1 MTVTKKTRVTAWVI
15 GLLSLGL
22 ATALSVVT
30 VATGV
35 ASELGL
41 LAWVWATPILG
52 LILVVRVGALR
63 MGALMLAIGLSGS
76 LAYLGASI
84 PSDPAYLAWVP
95 VLLFSNVGWTAFL
108 ALTIAGLPLLFP
120 TGYPPGP
127 RWRPVLI
134 SLLVLLVSSAVMSTL
149 SPTVELFCSDAASS
163 EADCATWQTSG
174 EALAIEDCG
183 PVGGPAGEGVECTVV
198 LGNPVGISWV
208 PELEGSLVGNVA
220 YAGLLTTSV
229 LAIISLAIRLRSAGG
244 QERQQ
249 IKFLF
254 VAVGGMVGFTIL
266 EVVVEEILGGSIP
279 GSEFIEFLLWAA
291 IPISIFL
298 AISRYRL
305 YDIDRIISRTVS
317 YGLVVALLAGVVAI
331 VAGVVGTR
339 FSDPLIVAAT
349 TLAVAAAFNPLRSR
363 VQRMVD
369 RKFNRSRYDVERV
382 MAEFTATL
390 QDQLDPGGVVA
401 GWTEVVATTME
412 PASLGVWTRSQL
424 P

>member
-1 MTVTKKTRVTAWVI
+1 MTMTRKARVTAWVI

-22 ATALSVVT
+22 AVASSVVT
-30 VATGV
+30 VASGV
-35 ASELGL
+35 TLELGL
-41 LAWVWATPILG
+41 LAWVWATPVLG

-63 MGALMLAIGLSGS
+63 MGALMLAIGLAGS
-76 LAYLGASI
+76 LAYLGASM
-84 PSDPAYLAWVP
+84 PSDPAYLAWLP
-95 VLLFSNVGWTAFL
+95 VLLFGDVGWTAFL

-120 TGYPPGP
+120 TGYPLGP

-134 SLLVLLVSSAVMSTL
+134 ALLVLLVSSAVMATF
-149 SPTVELFCSDAASS
+149 SPRVDLFCSDAPSS
-163 EADCATWQTSG
+163 EADCATWQASG
-174 EALAIEDCG
+174 EALAIEGCE
-183 PVGGPAGEGVECTVV
+183 PVGGSAGGGVECTVV
-198 LGNPVGISWV
+198 LDNPVGVSQV

-229 LAIISLAIRLRSAGG
+229 LAIISLAIRLMRAGG

-254 VAVGGMVGFTIL
+254 VAIGGMVVFTIV
-266 EVVVEEILGGSIP
+266 EVVVEEFLDGSIP
-279 GSEFIEFLLWAA
+279 GSEVIEFLLWSS

-317 YGLVVALLAGVVAI
+317 YGVVVALLAGIVAI

-339 FSDPLIVAAT
+339 FSDPLVVAAT
-349 TLAVAAAFNPLRSR
+349 TLAVAAAFNPLRIR

-369 RKFNRSRYDVERV
+369 RRFDRSRYD
-382 MAEFTATL
+382 AEWVISEFAATL
-390 QDQLDPGGVVA
+390 RDRVDPGGVVN
-401 GWTEVVATTME
+401 GWTDVVANTMQ
-412 PASLGVWTRSQL
+412 PASLGVWTRS
-424 P
+424 

>member
-1 MTVTKKTRVTAWVI
+1 MNMTKKTRVAAWVI

-22 ATALSVVT
+22 TVASSVVN
-30 VATGV
+30 VASGV
-35 ASELGL
+35 ALELGL
-41 LAWVWATPILG
+41 LAWVWATPVLG

-84 PSDPAYLAWVP
+84 PNAPAYLAWLP
-95 VLLFSNVGWTAFL
+95 VLLFSDVGWTAFL

-127 RWRPVLI
+127 RWRPVLVV
-134 SLLVLLVSSAVMSTL
+134 LLVLLVSSTVMAAF
-149 SPTVELFCSDAASS
+149 SPNVNLFCSDVVPS
-163 EADCATWQTSG
+163 ETDCVTWQASG

-183 PVGGPAGEGVECTVV
+183 PAEGPAGEGIECTVV
-198 LGNPVGISWV
+198 LDNPVGVSWV
-208 PELEGSLVGNVA
+208 PELEGTSVGNLA

-229 LAIISLAIRLRSAGG
+229 LAIISLAVRLRRAGR

-254 VAVGGMVGFTIL
+254 VAVGGMIVFTIV

-279 GSEFIEFLLWAA
+279 GSEAIEFLLWSS

-331 VAGVVGTR
+331 VAGLVGTR
-339 FSDPLIVAAT
+339 FSDPLVVAAT
-349 TLAVAAAFNPLRSR
+349 TLAVAAAFNPLRGH

-369 RKFNRSRYDVERV
+369 RKFNRSRYDVKRV

-390 QDQLDPGGVVA
+390 RDQLDPVGMVA

-412 PASLGVWTRSQL
+412 PTFLGVWTRT
-424 P
+424 